1 MKKLLSIFVLLTAI
15 LAVAC
20 QGSGESSV
28 GPLQAVKYIPQQGD
42 AVVTYKDNTEE
53 SRMTL
58 AFEISPKE
66 YITTLV
72 KVWQQTV
79 SCAVQCDNQTIQLEI
94 QSLRSS
100 VEMGK
105 ISMTISCGAL
115 PETFFAEQSA
125 ATAMVHIADG
135 DNVISSESIALS
147 VKREVKPEQI
157 VFQKYAKENELK
169 VMSFNVRVGSNWT
182 SRQEACVALIIDQQP
197 CVIGFQEAAYSAQW
211 LYLKEQLKDNYD
223 GWGVN
228 RDTGKESGSGEVMGI
243 LYNKS
248 KLEKIEGGTFWLSPT
263 PNKCSYGWDAAY
275 RRTATWGV
283 FKHKA
288 TQTIFLYINTHL
300 DNEGS
305 EARIRS
311 LEQIANFC
319 GKYPA
324 YPAILGGDMNIES
337 YNEAFKPIN
346 AIMHNTRD
354 AAPREYTDYLGT
366 YNGYSAS
373 SSILDH
379 IYCSKTIKVLEY
391 HTIRENYGVAYVS
404 DHYPIYSI
412 LLL

>member
-1 MKKLLSIFVLLTAI
+1 MLLTAV

-211 LYLKEQLKDNYD
+211 LYLKEQLKENYD

-248 KLEKIEGGTFWLSPT
+248 KLEKMRVVHSGSLQHQINVRMVGMPLIGVPLLGASLNIGLHKQYSCISIHTSIM
-263 PNKCSYGWDAAY
+263 KVQ
-275 RRTATWGV
+275 RRA
-283 FKHKA
+283 
-288 TQTIFLYINTHL
+288 
-300 DNEGS
+300 S
-305 EARIRS
+305 EALSRLRISVVNTLHIRLS
-311 LEQIANFC
+311 LVVI
-319 GKYPA
+319 
-324 YPAILGGDMNIES
+324 
-337 YNEAFKPIN
+337 
-346 AIMHNTRD
+346 
-354 AAPREYTDYLGT
+354 
-366 YNGYSAS
+366 
-373 SSILDH
+373 
-379 IYCSKTIKVLEY
+379 
-391 HTIRENYGVAYVS
+391 
-404 DHYPIYSI
+404 
-412 LLL
+412 